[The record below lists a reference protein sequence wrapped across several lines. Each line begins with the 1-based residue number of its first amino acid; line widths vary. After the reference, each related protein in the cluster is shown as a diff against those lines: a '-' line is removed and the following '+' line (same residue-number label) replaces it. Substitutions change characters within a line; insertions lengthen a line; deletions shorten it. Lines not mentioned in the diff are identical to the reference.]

1 MLLARGAGRRPV
13 LASPAMVASSRCCCA
28 CSLRTSPMRRPG
40 ARCTRLGAVR
50 SDRNA
55 AIMRI
60 RAASQLATPA
70 RFIRFCLERVP
81 PITLSS
87 FPPFPFFFERKPS
100 TVPVVLALSRGE
112 IQIGSNFTTVHR
124 ALDLCRGKF
133 VTLGLDL

>member
-70 RFIRFCLERVP
+70 RFIRLCLERVP
-81 PITLSS
+81 PILRFPLSLL
-87 FPPFPFFFERKPS
+87 FLFF
-100 TVPVVLALSRGE
+100 L
-112 IQIGSNFTTVHR
+112 
-124 ALDLCRGKF
+124 
-133 VTLGLDL
+133 

>member
-81 PITLSS
+81 PILGIPTLSS
-87 FPPFPFFFERKPS
+87 FPPFPFFFVKGNPAPFPWFWPS
-100 TVPVVLALSRGE
+100 HEVRSKLAAISQR
-112 IQIGSNFTTVHR
+112 FTEPWISAGVN
-124 ALDLCRGKF
+124 L
-133 VTLGLDL
+133 

>member
-81 PITLSS
+81 PAFLFPS
-87 FPPFPFFFERKPS
+87 FSLFFCERKPS